1 MKILV
6 LFYLLIFNNLFAQ
19 KITVLEQGSNLA
31 VPYATVTFYKDGNV
45 VFGNYTNYQGEIDA
59 DIEFDSVEISC
70 LGFEKTKVSKNNIKN
85 NTVFLTKQN
94 IELEEVIINHKKI
107 DLTHIG
113 ENKTKKSIINGV
125 GLAKGNEIV
134 QFIENYLGKV
144 TKLNSLYFVTGKV
157 KNKAAFR
164 VHIYKK
170 IKINTSIA
178 DEEIQTL
185 NTIYYLEKDSD
196 GRVEIN
202 LTQYDID
209 FPLEGLYIGLE
220 GLGTI
225 DANNQFV
232 DTKGQSLKQN
242 FTENVVNI
250 QYQKS
255 KIARTY
261 VRHLIV
267 NGSWFNKFE
276 RDKTEGKKHG
286 YGDLKVIWEP
296 YFILKVTK

>member
-19 KITVLEQGSNLA
+19 KITVLEQGSNVA

-45 VFGNYTNYQGEIDA
+45 VFGNYTNYQGEIDT

-170 IKINTSIA
+170 ININTSIA

-202 LTQYDID
+202 LIQYDID

-220 GLGTI
+220 GLGTV

-242 FTENVVNI
+242 FTENVVSI

-267 NGSWFNKFE
+267 NGSWFNKFG
-276 RDKTEGKKHG
+276 DKTECKKHG
-286 YGDLKVIWEP
+286 HGDLKVIYEP
-296 YFILKVTK
+296 YIVVKVEK